1 MTIFA
6 VPFIVS
12 RGLGFS
18 AHFWNFFKTYG
29 LFLLDPWIIV
39 LKEFNSSFSCR
50 QLKILF
56 CMSSSSNDVYICQSI
71 CLPRIFWRLMHNYGQ
86 MLISFAGN
94 FRQFHT
100 FEGFKIFRMR
110 NIYLNFSTLFGFLHT
125 LLIFRHTQHCH
136 CQHHQQLE
144 CRVRVTDIVLQ
155 LTPSPSLT
163 YPHPSCTL
171 SCIPSVLA
179 PIKKHYKHSL
189 HLLTHCCWYFIL
201 FFFSSLSVRLI
212 WSNVKGHQC
221 YVSVV
226 TIRVWLGGETYFWNN
241 LIIMIKTT
249 FFFRSL
255 ALHTSESSIL
265 LWKGW
270 KGKLKIS
277 NFKIVTK

>member
-1 MTIFA
+1 MSEWVIF
-6 VPFIVS
+6 IS
-12 RGLGFS
+12 ISQL
-18 AHFWNFFKTYG
+18 Y
-29 LFLLDPWIIV
+29 LD
-39 LKEFNSSFSCR
+39 SSIQCW
-50 QLKILF
+50 
-56 CMSSSSNDVYICQSI
+56 SSD
-71 CLPRIFWRLMHNYGQ
+71 
-86 MLISFAGN
+86 
-94 FRQFHT
+94 
-100 FEGFKIFRMR
+100 
-110 NIYLNFSTLFGFLHT
+110 
-125 LLIFRHTQHCH
+125 TQHCH
-136 CQHHQQLE
+136 CQHYQQLE

-171 SCIPSVLA
+171 CCIPSVLA

-189 HLLTHCCWYFIL
+189 HTLTHCCWYFIL

-226 TIRVWLGGETYFWNN
+226 TIKVWLGGETYFWNN

-270 KGKLKIS
+270 EGELNIG